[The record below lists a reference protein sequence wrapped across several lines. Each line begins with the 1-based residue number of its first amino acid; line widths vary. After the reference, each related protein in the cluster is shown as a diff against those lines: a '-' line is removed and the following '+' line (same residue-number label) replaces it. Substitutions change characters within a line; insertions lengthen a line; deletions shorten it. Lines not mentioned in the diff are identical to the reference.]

1 MGKEARDE
9 NKLESQRELDSQQED
24 ETEPEEEPEH
34 PGWLSLAEI
43 LKNPHPV
50 FENGVFLIGYHFSS
64 NIYAL
69 AGDYLTVVDSGND
82 YTSFIQFF
90 KLGFNPADIKKI
102 VLTHGHRDHAM
113 GTFELLRYPSVMENK
128 DLEVIIHES
137 GPHELKKMIGE
148 LGHPLLEVKGG
159 ETLELSGID
168 WEVIRTPGHTIDGIC
183 LYHAPTKTAIT
194 GDTVLPHAMAD
205 VDKNAGG
212 NLEHYL
218 YGLRSLMKRDIEI
231 ILPGHGVPMA
241 LDGGKA
247 VEQTYE
253 GVMLKVLGL
262 DEAETKPSWLGG
274 AGKLAEKGLL
284 QEAVYCCD
292 KELAG
297 NPENPMALQ
306 LKAYSL
312 TDMGRCEEA
321 LKLLDKILLQQVDN
335 VHALLG
341 KGRALLGLGRH
352 DECLKYFDDVL
363 GINPDIKEA
372 HIYKGMALHLAGRYD
387 EAMDIESFRTEF
399 AEGFKAQLATEEQP
413 ASKGEPEQSS

>member
-1 MGKEARDE
+1 MSKEFNDDD
-9 NKLESQRELDSQQED
+9 KLKSHQELDLQQEN
-24 ETEPEEEPEH
+24 ESEPEEEPEH

-50 FENGVFLIGYHFSS
+50 FEKGVFLIGYHFSS
-64 NIYAL
+64 NVYVL
-69 AGDYLTVVDSGND
+69 GGDYLTIVDPGND
-82 YTSFIQFF
+82 YTSFFQFF
-90 KLGFNPADIKKI
+90 NLGYKPEEIKKI

-113 GTFELLRYPSVMENK
+113 GTFELLRYPSIMENK
-128 DLEVIIHES
+128 DLEVIIHEA
-137 GPHELKKMIGE
+137 GPYEFKKMIRE
-148 LGHPLLEVKGG
+148 VEHPLIEVKGG
-159 ETLELSGID
+159 ETLELSGFH

-212 NLEHYL
+212 DLEHYL
-218 YGLRSLMKRDIEI
+218 YGLRSLLERDIEI

-241 LDGGKA
+241 IDGGKA

-262 DEAETKPSWLGG
+262 EDAETKPSWLGG
-274 AGKLAEKGLL
+274 AAKLAEKGLL
-284 QEAVYCCD
+284 QEVVYCCD

-297 NPENPMALQ
+297 NPESSMALQ
-306 LKAYSL
+306 LKAYTL

-321 LKLLDKILLQQVDN
+321 IKLLDTILVQQAEN

-341 KGRALLGLGRH
+341 KGRALLGMGRH

-363 GINPDIKEA
+363 RINPDIKEA

-387 EAMDIESFRTEF
+387 EAMDIEIFRTEF
-399 AEGFKAQLATEEQP
+399 AGGVKNQLAKKEQP
-413 ASKGEPEQSS
+413 SQGKTEGG

>member
-1 MGKEARDE
+1 MSTAVKDE
-9 NKLESQRELDSQQED
+9 DKLESQQELDLQQED
-24 ETEPEEEPEH
+24 ESEPEEEPEH
-34 PGWLSLAEI
+34 PGWLSLAQI

-64 NIYAL
+64 NIYVL

-90 KLGFNPADIKKI
+90 KLGFNPVDIKKI

-113 GTFELLRYPSVMENK
+113 GTFELLRYPPVMENK
-128 DLEVIIHES
+128 DLEVIIHET
-137 GPHELKKMIGE
+137 GPYELKKMIGE
-148 LGHPLLEVKGG
+148 LQHPLIEVKGG
-159 ETLELSGID
+159 ETLELSGFD

-183 LYHAPTKTAIT
+183 LYHAETKTAIT

-205 VDKNAGG
+205 IDKNAGG

-218 YGLRSLMKRDIEI
+218 YGLRSLLKRDIEI

-241 LDGGKA
+241 IDGGKA

-262 DEAETKPSWLGG
+262 EEAETKPSWLGG

-297 NPENPMALQ
+297 NPENAMALQ

-321 LKLLDKILLQQVDN
+321 IKLLDKLLLQQADN

-387 EAMDIESFRTEF
+387 EAMDIEIFRTEF
-399 AEGFKAQLATEEQP
+399 AEGFKQQLAKKEQH
-413 ASKGEPEQSS
+413 AT

>member
-1 MGKEARDE
+1 MSKEFNDE
-9 NKLESQRELDSQQED
+9 DKLKLRQELDSHQED
-24 ETEPEEEPEH
+24 ESEPEEEPEH

-43 LKNPHPV
+43 LKSPHPV
-50 FENGVFLIGYHFSS
+50 FQNGVFLIGYHFSS
-64 NIYAL
+64 NVYVL
-69 AGDYLTVVDSGND
+69 AGDYLTIVDPGND
-82 YTSFIQFF
+82 YTSFFQFF
-90 KLGFNPADIKKI
+90 NLGYKPEEIKKI

-113 GTFELLRYPSVMENK
+113 GTFELLRYPSIMENK
-128 DLEVIIHES
+128 DLEVIIHEA
-137 GPHELKKMIGE
+137 GPYEFKKMIGE
-148 LGHPLLEVKGG
+148 VEHPLIEVKGG
-159 ETLELSGID
+159 ETLELSGFD

-212 NLEHYL
+212 KLEHYL
-218 YGLRSLMKRDIEI
+218 YGLRSLLEKDIEI

-241 LDGGKA
+241 IDGGKA

-262 DEAETKPSWLGG
+262 EEAETKPSWLGG
-274 AGKLAEKGLL
+274 AAKLAEKGLL
-284 QEAVYCCD
+284 QEVVYCCD
-292 KELAG
+292 KELGG

-321 LKLLDKILLQQVDN
+321 IKLLDTILLQEAEN

-341 KGRALLGLGRH
+341 KGRALLGMGKH

-372 HIYKGMALHLAGRYD
+372 HIYKGMALHLAGKYD
-387 EAMDIESFRTEF
+387 EAMDIEIFRTEF
-399 AEGFKAQLATEEQP
+399 AGGVKNQLAKKEQP
-413 ASKGEPEQSS
+413 SLGKTEGG

>member
-1 MGKEARDE
+1 
-9 NKLESQRELDSQQED
+9 
-24 ETEPEEEPEH
+24 
-34 PGWLSLAEI
+34 
-43 LKNPHPV
+43 V
-50 FENGVFLIGYHFSS
+50 
-64 NIYAL
+64 L

-113 GTFELLRYPSVMENK
+113 GTFELLRYPPVMENK
-128 DLEVIIHES
+128 DLEVIIHET

-148 LGHPLLEVKGG
+148 LGHPLIEVKGG
-159 ETLELSGID
+159 ETLELSGFD
-168 WEVIRTPGHTIDGIC
+168 WEVIRTPGHSIDGIC

-218 YGLRSLMKRDIEI
+218 YGLRSLLKRDIEI

-241 LDGGKA
+241 IDGGKA
-247 VEQTYE
+247 VEQTYA
-253 GVMLKVLGL
+253 GVMLKVLEL
-262 DEAETKPSWLGG
+262 EEAETKPSWLAG
-274 AGKLAEKGLL
+274 AAKLAEKGLL
-284 QEAVYCCD
+284 QETVYCCD
-292 KELAG
+292 KELAC
-297 NPENPMALQ
+297 NPENSMALQ

-321 LKLLDKILLQQVDN
+321 IKLLDRILLQQADN
-335 VHALLG
+335 VHVLLG

-352 DECLKYFDDVL
+352 DECLKYFDDAL
-363 GINPDIKEA
+363 EMNPDIKEA

-387 EAMDIESFRTEF
+387 EAMDIDIFRTEF
-399 AEGFKAQLATEEQP
+399 SEGFKEQLASKEQP
-413 ASKGEPEQSS
+413 EKKGQPEQSS